1 MRLKVI
7 DITGETIEDK
17 VNEQLELLGS
27 KVIDVNL
34 HTNNGKIIAVIKYQE
49 DPVTRRSL
57 YEHTGGKSNG

>member
-34 HTNNGKIIAVIKYQE
+34 HTNNDKIIAVIKYQE

-57 YEHTGGKSNG
+57 YEHRYRG